1 MLIIALGSDT
11 IGSRS
16 LLEMPTGIAGLIT
29 GATLVFFAFEGFEQ
43 IATLSEETRDPT
55 RTIPRAILLAIGISA
70 LLYVLVAITSTS
82 AISWQQ
88 LAQSASPLSEVA
100 REAGGPTAAR
110 VLSSI
115 ALFATFNT
123 GLMMLATAAR
133 RAYGMAN
140 RGMLPRL
147 FRVVGARRKTPWA
160 AALVLTLCA
169 ALMALVG
176 DIAFA
181 AHTANFAIFLAFI
194 AVNATVIWLRW
205 TRPEA
210 VRPFRIPLA
219 VGNVSVIPL
228 ASILGTVALASFSEP
243 RAAFLV
249 LGLLAA
255 GAALAPFAVRGEQ
268 ED

>member
-1 MLIIALGSDT
+1 
-11 IGSRS
+11 
-16 LLEMPTGIAGLIT
+16 
-29 GATLVFFAFEGFEQ
+29 
-43 IATLSEETRDPT
+43 
-55 RTIPRAILLAIGISA
+55 
-70 LLYVLVAITSTS
+70 
-82 AISWQQ
+82 
-88 LAQSASPLSEVA
+88 
-100 REAGGPTAAR
+100 
-110 VLSSI
+110 
-115 ALFATFNT
+115 
-123 GLMMLATAAR
+123 MMLATAAR

-169 ALMALVG
+169 ALMVLVG
-176 DIAFA
+176 DITFA

-194 AVNATVIWLRW
+194 AVNTTVIWLRW

-219 VGNVSVIPL
+219 LGNVPVIPL
-228 ASILGTVALASFSEP
+228 ASILGTVALASFSEAK
-243 RAAFLV
+243 AAFLV

-255 GAALAPFAVRGEQ
+255 GAALAPFAVRGNQ